1 MGAAAYKIFDVRGGS
16 IGRLD
21 TNDWALPDPDRFVSS
36 RHAVVRFAGGAF
48 CLEDVSTN
56 GTFLNAPHLAVGKEV
71 PARLKD
77 GDRVYIGDYEI
88 LVQLIDDGAPAG
100 EQRPLESLGTADRL
114 AVIGAGA
121 RADGAG
127 SPASA
132 GSPGSAG
139 SAISAP
145 PPVPTASFVPAAP
158 VGLAGAAHE
167 LFAAL
172 GLDARDVDPALASA
186 LPGLLRAAVQGI
198 IDVRRARAK
207 PGSARLE
214 DGGGDAAAS
223 LRLMFGEQFVKAC
236 HEQLEKLAQSANSH
250 EK

>member
-56 GTFLNAPHLAVGKEV
+56 GTFLNAPHLAVGKEE

-100 EQRPLESLGTADRL
+100 EQRSLESLGA
-114 AVIGAGA
+114 AG
-121 RADGAG
+121 
-127 SPASA
+127 
-132 GSPGSAG
+132 
-139 SAISAP
+139 
-145 PPVPTASFVPAAP
+145 PAAP
-158 VGLAGAAHE
+158 VGPAGRARE

-172 GLDARDVDPALASA
+172 GLDVRDVDPALASA
-186 LPGLLRAAVQGI
+186 LEGLLRTAVQGM
-198 IDVRRARAK
+198 IDVRRAQAK
-207 PGSARLE
+207 SASARLE
-214 DGGGDAAAS
+214 DIEGDAAAS
-223 LRLMFGEQFVKAC
+223 LGLLFGEQFVKAC